1 MKPERFPVIPVFSIL
16 RKNIYL
22 VTILCLISIAMGCG
36 SRDSGAPA
44 PQDQYK
50 DVALRY
56 LRALAQ
62 RDFETFLKLDIQS
75 KDHLAM
81 VRVPDLPAFDRQ
93 ERMQN
98 AINEANKYIR
108 GQFDVFYLPGTGGFN
123 SPKWVVDHL
132 KGATTFNVVEV
143 GPTKGGVAEVY
154 IEVQGSDKNIFFVPV
169 VYKNGQWGVD
179 LRSVGI
185 HGKSTRLQ

>member
-1 MKPERFPVIPVFSIL
+1 MKPERFPVIPCSSML

-22 VTILCLISIAMGCG
+22 VTLLLLIILSTGCG
-36 SRDSGAPA
+36 SGDSGISAS
-44 PQDQYK
+44 QDQYK

-62 RDFETFLKLDIQS
+62 RDFDTFMKLDIQS
-75 KDHLAM
+75 QDHLAM
-81 VRVPDLPAFDRQ
+81 VKVPELPAFDRQ
-93 ERMQN
+93 QRMQN
-98 AINEANKYIR
+98 AINEANRYIR
-108 GQFDVFYLPGTGGFN
+108 GQFDVLYLPGTGGFN
-123 SPKWVVDHL
+123 SPKWIVDHL

-143 GPTKGGVAEVY
+143 GPVKGGVAEIY
-154 IEVQGSDKNIFFVPV
+154 IEVQGRGKNIFFVPV